1 MSSVMSGQVGTAS
14 EQVSPQAHKV
24 GRALEWVIVAATVFV
39 LTGTF
44 HLHFMLTAG
53 DWDFWLDWKDREY
66 WVTLTPVMAI
76 MFCGAAHYIL
86 WANFRLPF
94 GATLVCTL
102 LIIAEWIVRYVGW
115 HGWSHY
121 PINLIT
127 PAYFTAGALA
137 MDAIMLLSG
146 SWVITG
152 IFGASL
158 FGLLFFPSNWAW
170 LGAFHVP
177 TEANG
182 LVMTMADLIGFEN
195 IRTGTPEYIRIIE
208 RGTLRT
214 FGQHSTPVS
223 AFFSAFLCTVTYWVW
238 WFAGKAFCSTK
249 YITGRGL

>member
-1 MSSVMSGQVGTAS
+1 VTPAAARVA
-14 EQVSPQAHKV
+14 
-24 GRALEWVIVAATVFV
+24 RALEWATIPAVVFV
-39 LTGTF
+39 LAGTF
-44 HLHFMLTAG
+44 HLHYMLTAG
-53 DWDFWLDWKDREY
+53 DWDFWLDWKDREW
-66 WVTLTPVMAI
+66 WVTVSPVMAI
-76 MFCGAAHYIL
+76 MFCGAAHAIL
-86 WANFRLPF
+86 WENFRLPF
-94 GATLVCTL
+94 GATLVVTL
-102 LIIAEWIVRYVGW
+102 LTLAEWVVRVLGW

-137 MDAIMLLSG
+137 MDAILLLSR
-146 SWVITG
+146 SWVLTG

-177 TEANG
+177 AEVNG
-182 LVMTMADLIGFEN
+182 LVVTLADLIGFEN

-223 AFFSAFLCTVTYWVW
+223 AFFAAFLCSVTYWVW
-238 WFAGKAFCSTK
+238 WFIGKAFCTLK
-249 YITGRGL
+249 YVKGRL